1 MEIEGQHKFRV
12 AGKLCWCQ
20 QNILLAGEVALSK
33 ETKYGGDGER
43 VSLGLTQ
50 APG

>member
-1 MEIEGQHKFRV
+1 
-12 AGKLCWCQ
+12 
-20 QNILLAGEVALSK
+20 VALSK

-50 APG
+50 APGWHPSPLQWAGVIPLSVRSVWMLLD